1 MIKGVTHAHLGPI
14 WYYSEAS
21 EVPYSPNQFL
31 HWYFFAASYSKTA
44 LEQID
49 NKGKQKVWMKPTCVT
64 DNTVF
69 ILGHRS
75 SKTDEN

>member
-1 MIKGVTHAHLGPI
+1 MLIQDQFGIIQKLQKSPI
-14 WYYSEAS
+14 
-21 EVPYSPNQFL
+21 PQTNFFIGT
-31 HWYFFAASYSKTA
+31 FFAASYSKTA
-44 LEQID
+44 IEQVD
-49 NKGKQKVWMKPTCVT
+49 KKGKQKVWMKPTCVT